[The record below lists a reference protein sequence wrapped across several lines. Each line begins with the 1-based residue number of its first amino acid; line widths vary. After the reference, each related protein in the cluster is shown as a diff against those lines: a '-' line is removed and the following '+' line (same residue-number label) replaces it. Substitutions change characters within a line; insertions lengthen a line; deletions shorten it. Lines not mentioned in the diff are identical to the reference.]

1 MLVFNGEH
9 DSHVGRGRRRNLW
22 LGDWLRRRDGI
33 LGLSINPML
42 SEDIHHGVA
51 TRKGAGTAVHRLTDA
66 WRGGRAAGARRRW
79 GASGRGE
86 VGRKLMARIG
96 VRWG

>member
-1 MLVFNGEH
+1 MLGFNGEH

-33 LGLSINPML
+33 LGLSINPVL

-51 TRKGAGTAVHRLTDA
+51 TRKGAGTAVHRLIDA
-66 WRGGRAAGARRRW
+66 WRGG
-79 GASGRGE
+79 
-86 VGRKLMARIG
+86 
-96 VRWG
+96 